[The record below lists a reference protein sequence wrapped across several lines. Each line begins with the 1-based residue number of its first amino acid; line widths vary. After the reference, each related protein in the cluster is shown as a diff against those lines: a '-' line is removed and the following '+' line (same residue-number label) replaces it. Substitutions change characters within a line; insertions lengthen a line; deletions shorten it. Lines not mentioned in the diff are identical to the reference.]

1 MYYICVN
8 VLNMYE
14 CDSLHSGNVLIFYLS
29 KPVLELSFQ
38 LLLSDKPRC
47 IVIFFMII
55 FKTLYLNSAFIQ
67 KTLKLQVMCSVIIII
82 MALQY
87 TCK

>member
-1 MYYICVN
+1 MYYICIN
-8 VLNMYE
+8 VLNTYE
-14 CDSLHSGNVLIFYLS
+14 CDSLHSGNVLIFHLS
-29 KPVLELSFQ
+29 KPVLGLSFQ

-47 IVIFFMII
+47 IVIFFTII

-67 KTLKLQVMCSVIIII
+67 TLKLQVMCSVIIVI

-87 TCK
+87 ICK